1 MTTEI
6 VAAIII
12 EELERIG
19 MAGNIPPQ
27 EKFLDVYS
35 QVINEGTKV
44 TG

>member
-1 MTTEI
+1 MK
-6 VAAIII
+6 VKLFCKQAA
-12 EELERIG
+12 
-19 MAGNIPPQ
+19 Q